1 MEAWQVTAA
10 EARNGEGTLPLA
22 ISKNPIKLLVVRMDP
37 VAGRN
42 RMVPVT
48 GLVLRGAQ
56 YRTVKKF
63 QILHVDAAF
72 TSSLVWP
79 AGVLRPA
86 AWGVAARRV
95 RGGSRGQIA
104 FPCGPQR
111 LRRPRAIIGL

>member
-22 ISKNPIKLLVVRMDP
+22 ISKNPISKNPIKLLVVRMDP

-72 TSSLVWP
+72 TSSLCGRQVFY
-79 AGVLRPA
+79 
-86 AWGVAARRV
+86 
-95 RGGSRGQIA
+95 GQRH
-104 FPCGPQR
+104 GE
-111 LRRPRAIIGL
+111 